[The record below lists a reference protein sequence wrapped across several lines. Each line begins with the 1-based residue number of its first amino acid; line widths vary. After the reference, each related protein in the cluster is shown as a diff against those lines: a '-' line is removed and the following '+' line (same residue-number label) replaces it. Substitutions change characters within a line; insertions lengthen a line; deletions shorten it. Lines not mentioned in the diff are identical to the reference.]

1 MISLGERVDAQRPL
15 AVIHAN
21 TEAQWQQAANEV
33 RAAIQLGDTAPEK
46 TPMVY
51 RRVSVEA

>member
-1 MISLGERVDAQRPL
+1 MISLGECVDAQRPL

-51 RRVSVEA
+51 RRVSAEA